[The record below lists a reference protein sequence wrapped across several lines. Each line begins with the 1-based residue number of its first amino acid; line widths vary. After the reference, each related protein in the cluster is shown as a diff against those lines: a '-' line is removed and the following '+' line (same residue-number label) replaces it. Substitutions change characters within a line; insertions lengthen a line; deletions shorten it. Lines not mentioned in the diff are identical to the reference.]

1 MCDFF
6 SLMYLPYII
15 EVTQRLSVVVNLNFK
30 KKEDDYFFFLQK
42 TLYTVMSVMLFCVR
56 KGDSFRRILLMYIIC
71 FLQIPIMLSSPD
83 TGHSISRL
91 VEPGCHIEI

>member
-42 TLYTVMSVMLFCVR
+42 TLFYGNECNVVLCKERVTAF
-56 KGDSFRRILLMYIIC
+56 
-71 FLQIPIMLSSPD
+71 
-83 TGHSISRL
+83 
-91 VEPGCHIEI
+91 VEYY